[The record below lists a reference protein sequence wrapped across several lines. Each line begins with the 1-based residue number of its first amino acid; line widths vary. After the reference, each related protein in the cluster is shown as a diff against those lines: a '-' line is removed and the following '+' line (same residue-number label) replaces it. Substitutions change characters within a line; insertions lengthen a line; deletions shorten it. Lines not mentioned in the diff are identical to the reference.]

1 MDDVAGIL
9 RLLLKLCRPT
19 YLFLKMIGFQYFIP
33 GLFLSIFQEKYN
45 NLLANI
51 LTNSGFIILA
61 LFWLRGRIIFIGRIF
76 KKDFELPLPSIINFK
91 KNKKLEFKRLDEEIT
106 RAKEGVFFGRLKNK
120 NVIKPQTEDGHILVV
135 GGQGSGK
142 SSSIAIPTLLTWT
155 APVFAIDIKGELS
168 SLTKGTRKNMK
179 IFDPMDYDS
188 FTYDPFNVFKTNANR
203 VQSAREIAISILPVP
218 EETKDP
224 FWKQSAQNLL
234 TASILHFENLGYDF
248 PETMKKIMSSP
259 SNALVEEL
267 RNSPD
272 VNAPLF
278 ANQFAD
284 ADPKVIGGIFTELS
298 NSILLFATDE
308 NIIKALGRS
317 EDNISIEDLEDGKD
331 IFLRFQ
337 EDKIEQWK
345 QMITLIV
352 NQFLRGFERREDN
365 NDKPILFLLDEF
377 PRLGKI
383 EGITNGLSTLRSKKI
398 HILLIIQSLA
408 QIDDI
413 YSKDKRKIICDNCRY
428 KAVLNAFDSD
438 TQEYFSKLVGTYDMD
453 KLSSSKNYGIEGLS
467 RGTGRSKTIEERKI
481 IKPEEFAYLSDTL
494 VLFTPKGFETP
505 KKVPYFKD
513 NYFMSILNSKAKVS

>member
-1 MDDVAGIL
+1 MVDMAGGIL
-9 RLLLKLCRPT
+9 SLLLKLWRPVV
-19 YLFLKMIGFQYFIP
+19 LFLKIVGYHYIVP
-33 GLFLSIFQEKYN
+33 LFVLNVIQQQFN
-45 NLLANI
+45 NFLVDI
-51 LTNSGFIILA
+51 LVYLA
-61 LFWLRGRIIFIGRIF
+61 LFILILFWIRGRILSIVRIF
-76 KKDFELPLPSIINFK
+76 KKDFEFPSFMK
-91 KNKKLEFKRLDEEIT
+91 LKRNKKFEFKRLDKEVT
-106 RAKEGVFFGRLKNK
+106 TAKEGVFFGRIRNK
-120 NVIKPQTEDGHILVV
+120 NIIKPQKEDGHILVV

-142 SSSIAIPTLLTWT
+142 TTSIAIPTLLSWT

-168 SLTKGTRKNMK
+168 DLTKGHRKNMK
-179 IFDPMDYDS
+179 VFDPMDYNS
-188 FTYDPFNVFKTNANR
+188 FTYDPYSVFKTNTNR

-234 TASILHFENLGYDF
+234 TASILHFENLGLDF
-248 PETMKKIMSSP
+248 PQTMKKVMGSSP
-259 SNALVEEL
+259 GFLIEEL
-267 RNSPD
+267 RSSSD
-272 VNAPLF
+272 TNAPLF

-298 NSILLFATDE
+298 NNILLFATDE
-308 NIIKALGRS
+308 NIIKALSRS
-317 EDNISIEDLEDGKD
+317 SNDISIQDLENGSD

-398 HILLIIQSLA
+398 HILLVIQSLA
-408 QIDDI
+408 QLDDI
-413 YSKDKRKIICDNCRY
+413 YSKEKRKIIADNCRY
-428 KAVLNAFDSD
+428 KAVLNAFDTE
-438 TQEYFSKLVGTYDMD
+438 TQEYFSKMVGTYDMD
-453 KLSSSKNYGIEGLS
+453 KLSSSQNYGIEGMT
-467 RGTGRSKTIEERKI
+467 RGTGKSRTIEERKI
-481 IKPEEFAYLSDTL
+481 IKPEEFAYLDDTL

-513 NYFMSILNSKAKVS
+513 SQFMNMISLKSKVS